1 MALIHY
7 QDEIEVSR
15 YIKRVKNTIN
25 ETNFIYENNKIKITF
40 SAGISFRNKYES
52 FLEAKKEAD
61 ELLYKAK
68 NQGRNIIFLDNNQEL

>member
-52 FLEAKKEAD
+52 FLEAKKR
-61 ELLYKAK
+61 LMNYFIRQKS
-68 NQGRNIIFLDNNQEL
+68 R